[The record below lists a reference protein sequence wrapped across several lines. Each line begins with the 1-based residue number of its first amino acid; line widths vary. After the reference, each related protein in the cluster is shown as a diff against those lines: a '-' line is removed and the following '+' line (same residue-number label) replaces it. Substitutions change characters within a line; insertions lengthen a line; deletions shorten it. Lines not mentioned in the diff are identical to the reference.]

1 MTINQL
7 SVFVENKIGSL
18 VDVTKTLYE
27 NEIDMRTLSVAE
39 TPGFGVL
46 RAIVNDPEKTARL
59 LTDAGYVCKLTPVL
73 AVAIDDRPGGM
84 YRVLQTLEQH
94 SINLEYT
101 YAFVTRTADTAY
113 MVLRVADNEKA
124 IQVLQEQ
131 NIRLVS
137 AQEVF
142 KL

>member
-39 TPGFGVL
+39 TPDFGVL
-46 RAIVNDPEKTARL
+46 RAIVNDPEKPARP

-101 YAFVTRTADTAY
+101 YAFVTRTTDTAY

>member
-39 TPGFGVL
+39 TPDFGVL

-101 YAFVTRTADTAY
+101 YAFVTRTTDRIYGIA
-113 MVLRVADNEKA
+113 RCR
-124 IQVLQEQ
+124 Q
-131 NIRLVS
+131 
-137 AQEVF
+137 
-142 KL
+142 

>member
-39 TPGFGVL
+39 TPDFGVL

-101 YAFVTRTADTAY
+101 YAFVTRTTDTAY